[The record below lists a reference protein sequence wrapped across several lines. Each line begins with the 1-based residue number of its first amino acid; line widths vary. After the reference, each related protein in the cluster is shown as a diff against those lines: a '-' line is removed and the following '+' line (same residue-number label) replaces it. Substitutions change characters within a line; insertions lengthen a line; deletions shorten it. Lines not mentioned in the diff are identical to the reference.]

1 MSEYKLVVI
10 QTDGGEDVQDK
21 YDGLEFSA
29 LTGIQQAVEEANAE
43 NIHLYTSIQQE
54 ADDSSSLPTT

>member
-54 ADDSSSLPTT
+54 GDSSSLPTT